1 MDDAIRVFIDGI
13 RQKMGDDL
21 EAQKEKSTVWVTR
34 LLQKID
40 ELCFAN
46 KLRFVF
52 IADQF
57 NTVQNKVTADV
68 KPFSEFSTL
77 HSHFPNRSGMI
88 ILSGS
93 ANNEFPLK
101 LTDFQ
106 KVDFN
111 DVVTDLGND
120 LGVTLGFTEAEF
132 EVWVDHFKGILG
144 DGDWSDLK
152 YVTNLIPWELSLF
165 LQAKRDSPTGTPFPD
180 VMQKY
185 RNDRIDTLRQGH
197 TKYFVGLDVGIR
209 GQFIEAARH
218 LYLKMTGGKTDVY
231 DRQLMY
237 FHANQFRA
245 ITPLAALVLFE
256 KNNSHFGNLE
266 KSFLEVLGVGITADA
281 VGRLFEA
288 FLQHSWGQSRE
299 LSFTSRVVGDAEDKR
314 TNFSGLKLEFFE
326 SSGIPTT
333 LPRDPGTLFIPR
345 VPNYPIVDYIYFS
358 YTREVY
364 FFQLT
369 VQLPIT
375 GHMSK
380 VPWGDP
386 ADYGTRGVMAW
397 YHKEKRNI
405 AEAWMDHLVWKQK
418 KAETTIRSLADCH
431 THKIRVTF
439 IGYPA
444 NNYDDN
450 LNGLEVADIE
460 KFSSLQALAAAYK
473 EKQKEQA

>member
-1 MDDAIRVFIDGI
+1 MV
-13 RQKMGDDL
+13 
-21 EAQKEKSTVWVTR
+21 
-34 LLQKID
+34 
-40 ELCFAN
+40 
-46 KLRFVF
+46 
-52 IADQF
+52 
-57 NTVQNKVTADV
+57 
-68 KPFSEFSTL
+68 
-77 HSHFPNRSGMI
+77 

-111 DVVTDLGND
+111 DAVTDLGND
-120 LGVTLGFTEAEF
+120 LGVTLGFTEEEF
-132 EVWVDHFKGILG
+132 EVWVDHFRGDLG
-144 DGDWSDLK
+144 DEDLSDLK
-152 YVTNLIPWELSLF
+152 YITNLIPWELSLF
-165 LQAKRDSPTGTPFPD
+165 LQTKKNSKPGTSLPD
-180 VMQKY
+180 VIQLY
-185 RNDRIDTLRQGH
+185 RNDRMDAMRQGH
-197 TKYFVGLDVGIR
+197 TKYYVALDQAYPGYN
-209 GQFIEAARH
+209 FIEAARC

-299 LSFTSRVVGDAEDKR
+299 LSFTSRVVGDTEDKG
-314 TNFSGLKLEFFE
+314 TKFSGLKLEFFE

-345 VPNYPIVDYIYFS
+345 IPNYPIVDYIYFS
-358 YTREVY
+358 NTKEVY

-369 VQLPIT
+369 VQQPIT
-375 GHMSK
+375 SHMNK

-397 YHKEKRNI
+397 YHKEERNI

-418 KAETTIRSLADCH
+418 KD
-431 THKIRVTF
+431 
-439 IGYPA
+439 GYHHQVPCR
-444 NNYDDN
+444 
-450 LNGLEVADIE
+450 LH
-460 KFSSLQALAAAYK
+460 Q
-473 EKQKEQA
+473 EQDPRYLHRIPSQQLRRQPQRFGGCRH

>member
-1 MDDAIRVFIDGI
+1 VRSLV
-13 RQKMGDDL
+13 GD
-21 EAQKEKSTVWVTR
+21 ENS
-34 LLQKID
+34 
-40 ELCFAN
+40 N
-46 KLRFVF
+46 
-52 IADQF
+52 
-57 NTVQNKVTADV
+57 
-68 KPFSEFSTL
+68 
-77 HSHFPNRSGMI
+77 
-88 ILSGS
+88 
-93 ANNEFPLK
+93 
-101 LTDFQ
+101 
-106 KVDFN
+106 
-111 DVVTDLGND
+111 
-120 LGVTLGFTEAEF
+120 
-132 EVWVDHFKGILG
+132 
-144 DGDWSDLK
+144 
-152 YVTNLIPWELSLF
+152 
-165 LQAKRDSPTGTPFPD
+165 
-180 VMQKY
+180 
-185 RNDRIDTLRQGH
+185 
-197 TKYFVGLDVGIR
+197 
-209 GQFIEAARH
+209 FIEAARRV
-218 LYLKMTGGKTDVY
+218 YLGSSGGETDVY
-231 DRQLMY
+231 DRQLMF
-237 FHANQFRA
+237 FHANRFRA

-266 KSFLEVLGVGITADA
+266 KSFLEVLGVGISADA

-288 FLQHSWGQSRE
+288 FLQHSWGQNPE
-299 LSFTSRVVGDAEDKR
+299 LTFTSRVVGDAEDKG
-314 TNFSGLKLEFFE
+314 TKFSGLKLEFFE